1 MAPLAFGRQIASV
14 QLVDAWRLDGGFETL
29 DIGKRYELVPGVVE
43 IHTRRSTGDRCDRWT
58 LRWDQVRYQHTQAVR
73 SKLADKYEPATANKM
88 LSALRGVLKEAWR
101 LGQVG
106 AENYHRA
113 VDLPSGRGESPLRGR
128 ALTAGE
134 LRKIAAVCA
143 EDLSPAG
150 PRDAAMIALSTA
162 GGLRCGEIINL
173 DVKAHAPETGA
184 LTIRRGKGRKPRI
197 CYATNGAADA
207 LADWL
212 QLRGSDAGAL
222 FCPVSQKG
230 QIIYRH
236 MIGHA
241 FHVIC
246 AKRARQAGV
255 KAFTPHD
262 GRRTFISDLLDAGA
276 DISLVQRLAGHAN
289 VTTTARYDR
298 RPEEAKKRHPCC
310 TSHMCGGRQDKCAA
324 HCSRRSL
331 SCYGNVAAPVVAAAA
346 YVFGL
351 AFLSPCLDSPSATI
365 PGSQGLEQ
373 HAQNL
378 L

>member
-1 MAPLAFGRQIASV
+1 MPTTEALPQTTPDHPDTTALVHLKRLPRDQHPAAVYLARLAPGSRPTMTDALDRIAAM
-14 QLVDAWRLDGGFETL
+14 L
-29 DIGKRYELVPGVVE
+29 
-43 IHTRRSTGDRCDRWT
+43 TGNRCNRWT
-58 LRWDQVRYQHTQAVR
+58 LRWDQIRYQHTQAVR

-101 LGQVG
+101 LGQVD

-113 VDLPSGRGESPLRGR
+113 VDLPSVRGESPLRGR
-128 ALTAGE
+128 ALTPGE

-150 PRDAAMIALSTA
+150 PRDAAMIALSTV
-162 GGLRCGEIINL
+162 GGLRRSEIINL
-173 DVKAHAPETGA
+173 DVKDYDPENGA

-222 FCPVSQKG
+222 FWG
-230 QIIYRH
+230 LRH

-298 RPEEAKKRHPCC
+298 RPEEAKKR
-310 TSHMCGGRQDKCAA
+310 AA
-324 HCSRRSL
+324 SLLHFPYVRRTA
-331 SCYGNVAAPVVAAAA
+331 G
-346 YVFGL
+346 
-351 AFLSPCLDSPSATI
+351 
-365 PGSQGLEQ
+365 
-373 HAQNL
+373 
-378 L
+378 

>member
-1 MAPLAFGRQIASV
+1 MPIQTPAQPDSTA
-14 QLVDAWRLDGGFETL
+14 LVH
-29 DIGKRYELVPGVVE
+29 IGKRLPRDQHPAAVYLARLAPGSRPTMTNALDR
-43 IHTRRSTGDRCDRWT
+43 IAAMLTGDRCDRWT

-73 SKLADKYEPATANKM
+73 SRLADQYEPATANKM
-88 LSALRGVLKEAWR
+88 LSALRGVLKETWR
-101 LGQVG
+101 LGQVD

-113 VDLPSGRGESPLRGR
+113 VDLPSVRGESPLRGR
-128 ALTAGE
+128 ALTPGE
-134 LRKIAAVCA
+134 LRKIAAVCT

-162 GGLRCGEIINL
+162 GGLRRSEIINL
-173 DVKAHAPETGA
+173 DVKDYDAETGA

-212 QLRGSDAGAL
+212 QVRGLEPGAL
-222 FCPVSQKG
+222 FCPVTQTG
-230 QIIYRH
+230 QIVYRH

-255 KAFTPHD
+255 KQFTPHD

-298 RPEEAKKRHPCC
+298 RPEEAKKR
-310 TSHMCGGRQDKCAA
+310 AA
-324 HCSRRSL
+324 SLLHFPYVRRS
-331 SCYGNVAAPVVAAAA
+331 
-346 YVFGL
+346 
-351 AFLSPCLDSPSATI
+351 
-365 PGSQGLEQ
+365 
-373 HAQNL
+373 
-378 L
+378 